1 MNEMNLK
8 DFKLLFTTMKTQL
21 LERVSWEGDDSRG
34 LMSGDIIDQTT
45 NERDTQLL
53 LKLKGRD
60 RLFLKKIDTALT
72 KINNG
77 TFGECEDCGV
87 DISLTRLHARPTAS
101 FCIHCKEE
109 MEKTEG
115 QVLYS
120 KRSKSS
126 GKTLNHNYENVS
138 FLNDDATLKE
148 RQVSNLDEWR
158 NKQNGGISQ
167 SGTLS
172 AN

>member
-1 MNEMNLK
+1 MNENNLQ
-8 DFKLLFTTMKTQL
+8 DFKLLFTTMKSQL
-21 LERVSWEGDDSRG
+21 LERVHLKDNSLEG
-34 LMSGDIIDQTT
+34 LTSGDIIDQTT
-45 NERDTQLL
+45 NERDAQLL

-60 RLFLKKIDTALT
+60 RLFLKKIDTALD
-72 KINNG
+72 KINQG
-77 TFGECEDCGV
+77 TYGECEECGA
-87 DISLTRLHARPTAS
+87 DISLSRLHARPTAS
-101 FCIHCKEE
+101 FCIHCKED

-126 GKTLNHNYENVS
+126 GKTFNHNYENVS
-138 FLNDDATLKE
+138 FLEDDAALKQ
-148 RQVSNLDEWR
+148 RQISSLDDWR

-167 SGTLS
+167 AGST